1 MVLYDG
7 ELALDAVG
15 YGEFGPN
22 EVFAGEGVP
31 ALDAPAGSSLA
42 RAFAD
47 LDSNDN
53 SLDFE
58 VLSEPTPGSAELHAV
73 PEPGSA
79 LLGSGGLLG
88 LAILGRR
95 RRARRG

>member
-1 MVLYDG
+1 VLYD
-7 ELALDAVG
+7 EPEVLDALG
-15 YGEFGPN
+15 YGDFDPE
-22 EVFAGEGVP
+22 EVYAGEGMP
-31 ALDAPAGSSLA
+31 APDPPAGSSLA
-42 RAFAD
+42 RVFAD
-47 LDSNDN
+47 VDSDDN
-53 SLDFE
+53 ALDFE
-58 VLSEPTPGSAELHAV
+58 VLAEPTPGSAELHSV